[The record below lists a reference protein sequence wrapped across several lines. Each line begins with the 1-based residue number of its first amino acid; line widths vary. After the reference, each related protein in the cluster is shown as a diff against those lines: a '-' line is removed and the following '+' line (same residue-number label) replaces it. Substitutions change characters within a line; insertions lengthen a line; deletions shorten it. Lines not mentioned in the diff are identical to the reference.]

1 MSGKGMLSGLIL
13 EGTRFEG
20 SLQFEN
26 KMRIDGEFKGKITS
40 KSQLIVGKSAKIDA
54 DIKVQEVVVMGEIRG
69 TIAECENLE
78 IQNGGRVLA
87 DIRVKTLDIKP
98 GAIFEG
104 NCVMLD
110 ASNQKNAGG
119 K

>member
-1 MSGKGMLSGLIL
+1 MSDKGMLSGLIL

-20 SLQFEN
+20 TLQFEN
-26 KMRIDGEFKGKITS
+26 KMRIDGEFKGKIES

-54 DIKVQEVVVMGEIRG
+54 EIHVHDIVVMGEIRG

-78 IQNGGRVLA
+78 IQKGGTVLA

-98 GAIFEG
+98 GAVFEG
-104 NCVMLD
+104 KCVMLNG
-110 ASNQKNAGG
+110 SGTKG
-119 K
+119 KGAN